1 MISTSV
7 AKADREA
14 LDQRLS
20 EALAEVWRAIRARH
34 PELPAAAPVVAGP
47 PARPAGWLDGALT
60 ARYPRSNALREAA
73 HELGEVRET
82 STTSRG
88 GHYHNRK
95 FAELADEL
103 ASR

>member
-47 PARPAGWLDGALT
+47 LGRRAGWT
-60 ARYPRSNALREAA
+60 ER
-73 HELGEVRET
+73 
-82 STTSRG
+82 
-88 GHYHNRK
+88 
-95 FAELADEL
+95 
-103 ASR
+103 

>member
-1 MISTSV
+1 
-7 AKADREA
+7 
-14 LDQRLS
+14 
-20 EALAEVWRAIRARH
+20 
-34 PELPAAAPVVAGP
+34 
-47 PARPAGWLDGALT
+47 LT
-60 ARYPRSNALREAA
+60 ARYPRSNALREGAEATLAALLREAA

>member
-20 EALAEVWRAIRARH
+20 EALAEVWRAIRACH

-47 PARPAGWLDGALT
+47 LGRRAGWTG
-60 ARYPRSNALREAA
+60 R
-73 HELGEVRET
+73 
-82 STTSRG
+82 
-88 GHYHNRK
+88 
-95 FAELADEL
+95 
-103 ASR
+103 